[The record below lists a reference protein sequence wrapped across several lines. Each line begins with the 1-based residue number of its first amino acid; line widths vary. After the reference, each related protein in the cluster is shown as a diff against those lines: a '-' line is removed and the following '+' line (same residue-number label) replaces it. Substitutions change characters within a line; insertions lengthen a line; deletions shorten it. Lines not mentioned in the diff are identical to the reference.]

1 MKRYAMLEGSMT
13 SKPNTHVA
21 AAHIEV
27 PARLEDA
34 ALERIRTIT
43 IKASRVIDAKG
54 LCRVDIFVRAD
65 GTVVVNEIN
74 PMPGFTPISM
84 YPKARQAT
92 GVGYTKLVSRLIN
105 AALAHGA
112 IRECPISSF
121 WTSPFSKWCTQLGDR
136 KNGGKI
142 SRWYFSEERGV
153 RVVLKVVLSIRKTC
167 YGVGKAGF
175 SQGFE
180 GKLPAFGGVVSCGV
194 APYWCR
200 VSGGL

>member
-1 MKRYAMLEGSMT
+1 MEQSESAPFRPSGHPHSRSGVHNSE
-13 SKPNTHVA
+13 
-21 AAHIEV
+21 IE
-27 PARLEDA
+27 
-34 ALERIRTIT
+34 
-43 IKASRVIDAKG
+43 
-54 LCRVDIFVRAD
+54 
-65 GTVVVNEIN
+65 
-74 PMPGFTPISM
+74 
-84 YPKARQAT
+84 
-92 GVGYTKLVSRLIN
+92 
-105 AALAHGA
+105 
-112 IRECPISSF
+112 
-121 WTSPFSKWCTQLGDR
+121 